1 MEQLTRRSFIKF
13 SSAALIAS
21 ASTGLLSNVTR
32 GDVTEEGSEELE
44 GVEWN
49 KVPCR
54 FCGTGCSTLIA
65 TRDGEIV
72 SVKGDPESP
81 VNKGL
86 LCVKGYGTL
95 KIQNGPDRLTDPLI
109 LATPK
114 SDPGPPRYLP
124 AAPKVVQ

>member
-1 MEQLTRRSFIKF
+1 MTQVTRRKFIQF
-13 SSAALIAS
+13 SSAAFAAS
-21 ASTGLLSNVTR
+21 AATGLLKNVTR
-32 GDVTEEGSEELE
+32 GDVSDGVEDLE

-65 TRDGEIV
+65 TKDGEIV

-95 KIQNGPDRLTDPLI
+95 KI
-109 LATPK
+109 
-114 SDPGPPRYLP
+114 
-124 AAPKVVQ
+124 